1 MNLRNH
7 SSLHKL
13 FYSLPTPNSKKKNIK
28 RILSDGIKFL
38 INQHEIKWMVLSFLA
53 ANIGFQL
60 IIPMLTFILKQ
71 RMHVSIDKI
80 SLLFTISS
88 IASIIGDFIYL
99 RYGKKIKLGLQ
110 LIAIGLLIT
119 LGFILMLDL
128 KSFWLFLIGYAIVSF
143 GSVWAQANFFTIIQ
157 SRTPNKYKGMVT
169 STSLTRITGP
179 FIAILSGIIIKVSY
193 ELLFSLAILCMLLSI
208 GITLLSKL
216 YKLDYL
222 K

>member
-1 MNLRNH
+1 Q
-7 SSLHKL
+7 
-13 FYSLPTPNSKKKNIK
+13 PTPNSKKKNIK

-88 IASIIGDFIYL
+88 IASIIGNFIYL

-110 LIAIGLLIT
+110 FIAIGLLIT

-169 STSLTRITGP
+169 STSTSLTRITGP
-179 FIAILSGIIIKVSY
+179 FIAILSAIIIKVSY

-216 YKLDYL
+216 Y
-222 K
+222 

>member
-1 MNLRNH
+1 TVKK
-7 SSLHKL
+7 LHIEQ
-13 FYSLPTPNSKKKNIK
+13 PTPNSKKKNIK

-88 IASIIGDFIYL
+88 IASIIGNFIYL

-169 STSLTRITGP
+169 STSTSLTRITGP
-179 FIAILSGIIIKVSY
+179 FIAILSG
-193 ELLFSLAILCMLLSI
+193 
-208 GITLLSKL
+208 
-216 YKLDYL
+216 
-222 K
+222 

>member
-1 MNLRNH
+1 
-7 SSLHKL
+7 
-13 FYSLPTPNSKKKNIK
+13 
-28 RILSDGIKFL
+28 
-38 INQHEIKWMVLSFLA
+38 
-53 ANIGFQL
+53 
-60 IIPMLTFILKQ
+60 
-71 RMHVSIDKI
+71 
-80 SLLFTISS
+80 
-88 IASIIGDFIYL
+88 
-99 RYGKKIKLGLQ
+99 
-110 LIAIGLLIT
+110 
-119 LGFILMLDL
+119 MLDL

-157 SRTPNKYKGMVT
+157 SRTPNKYKGMVTST

>member
-1 MNLRNH
+1 
-7 SSLHKL
+7 
-13 FYSLPTPNSKKKNIK
+13 
-28 RILSDGIKFL
+28 
-38 INQHEIKWMVLSFLA
+38 MVLSFLA

-88 IASIIGDFIYL
+88 IASIIGNFIYL

-169 STSLTRITGP
+169 STSTSLTRITGP